1 MKKVYLVLLKNDYFL
16 FFSKKPVKKGNYTKE
31 VRLFEVDKKGTCESL
46 LEWKDNE
53 YNLSSIKEVS
63 DWE

>member
-1 MKKVYLVLLKNDYFL
+1 MSENSLL